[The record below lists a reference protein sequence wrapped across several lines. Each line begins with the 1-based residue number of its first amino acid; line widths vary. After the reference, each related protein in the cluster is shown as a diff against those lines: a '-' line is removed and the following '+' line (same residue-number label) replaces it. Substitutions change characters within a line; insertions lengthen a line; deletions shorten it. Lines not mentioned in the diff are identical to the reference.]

1 LVGAIHGPIRKGV
14 TALLLLFA
22 TGPTSAEL
30 PIVVQDDTG
39 IKLVLSTP
47 AKRII
52 TLSPHLTEYLFHLG
66 VDDQIVGAVEY
77 SNYPAK
83 AKLIPRIGSHQ
94 KFNLEAIIALGPD
107 LALAWHS
114 GNPTS
119 ELTRIDRLGIPIF
132 RSEPRQLKHIANTL
146 RRLGRL
152 TGVEDHG
159 HRLAK
164 MFLADASTLKKQ
176 YNGRSPMRVF
186 YQVWQ
191 DPLMTLNG
199 KHLVSRLI
207 RHCGGVNIFE
217 HVDLLA
223 PTVSREAVI
232 GADPEIIIAA
242 APASMAHDWLIS
254 WRRWSGLRAV
264 KNKHLF
270 TIDPDLINRA
280 TPRILTGMQT
290 LCELIQRARSGQ

>member
-1 LVGAIHGPIRKGV
+1 MVRAIHRSILTGA

-22 TGPTSAEL
+22 TGPASADR

-39 IKLVLSTP
+39 IKLVLSAP

-52 TLSPHLTEYLFHLG
+52 SLAPHLTEYLFHLG
-66 VDDQIVGAVEY
+66 VGDQIVGAVDY
-77 SNYPAK
+77 SNHPAK

-114 GNPTS
+114 GNPNS
-119 ELTRIDRLGIPIF
+119 ELTRVDRLGIPIF
-132 RSEPRQLKHIANTL
+132 LSEPSRLEHIADTL

-164 MFLADASTLKKQ
+164 TFLADASTLKKQ
-176 YNGRSPMRVF
+176 YSGRSPMRVF

-207 RHCGGVNIFE
+207 RHCGGVNIFG
-217 HVDLLA
+217 HVDSLA

-242 APASMAHDWLIS
+242 APASRAHNWLVS

-264 KNKHLF
+264 ENKYLF
-270 TIDPDLINRA
+270 SIDPDLINRA
-280 TPRILTGMQT
+280 TPRILTGMQA
-290 LCELIQRARSGQ
+290 LCELIQQARSDP

>member
-1 LVGAIHGPIRKGV
+1 MLRGF

-22 TGPTSAEL
+22 TGPTSAEG

-39 IKLVLSTP
+39 VTVVLSKS

-52 TLSPHLTEYLFHLG
+52 SLSPHLTEYLFHLG
-66 VDDQIVGAVEY
+66 VGDHIVGAVDY

-107 LALAWHS
+107 LALAWQS

-132 RSEPRQLKHIANTL
+132 LSEPGRLEHIADTL
-146 RRLGRL
+146 HRLGRL
-152 TGVEDHG
+152 TGVEDRG
-159 HRLAK
+159 HQLAK
-164 MFLADASTLKKQ
+164 TFLDDASILKKQ
-176 YNGRSPMRVF
+176 YSGRSPMRVF

-217 HVDLLA
+217 HVDSLA

-232 GADPEIIIAA
+232 GADPDIIIAA
-242 APASMAHDWLIS
+242 APASMAHNWLVS
-254 WRRWSGLRAV
+254 WQRWSGLRAV
-264 KNKHLF
+264 ENKYLF
-270 TIDPDLINRA
+270 IIDPDLINRA
-280 TPRILTGMQT
+280 TPRVLTGMKT
-290 LCELIQRARSGQ
+290 LCELIQRARSSR

>member
-1 LVGAIHGPIRKGV
+1 MHSCILRSF
-14 TALLLLFA
+14 TALLLLFTTA
-22 TGPTSAEL
+22 TISADGQ
-30 PIVVQDDTG
+30 IVVQDDTG
-39 IKLVLSTP
+39 STMTLSTP

-52 TLSPHLTEYLFHLG
+52 SLSPHLTEYLFHLG
-66 VDDQIVGAVEY
+66 VGKQIVGAVDY
-77 SNYPAK
+77 SNYPSE

-94 KFNLEAIIALGPD
+94 KFNLEAIIALRPD

-119 ELTRIDRLGIPIF
+119 ELSRIDRLGIPIF
-132 RSEPRQLKHIANTL
+132 LSEPGRLEHIADTL
-146 RRLGRL
+146 HRLGRL
-152 TGVEDHG
+152 TGVEDHAD
-159 HRLAK
+159 HLAK
-164 MFLADASTLKKQ
+164 TFLADALILKNQ
-176 YNGRSPMRVF
+176 YTGRSPIRVF

-217 HVDLLA
+217 HVTALA

-242 APASMAHDWLIS
+242 APTSMAHDWLVS
-254 WRRWSGLRAV
+254 WRRWSGLRAIE
-264 KNKHLF
+264 NKHLF
-270 TIDPDLINRA
+270 TINPDLINRA

>member
-1 LVGAIHGPIRKGV
+1 MVRAIHRSILTGA

-22 TGPTSAEL
+22 TGPASADRS
-30 PIVVQDDTG
+30 IVVQDDTG
-39 IKLVLSTP
+39 IKLVLSAP

-52 TLSPHLTEYLFHLG
+52 SLAPHLTEYLFHLG
-66 VDDQIVGAVEY
+66 VGDQIVGAVDY

-114 GNPTS
+114 GNPNS
-119 ELTRIDRLGIPIF
+119 ELARVDRLGIPIF
-132 RSEPRQLKHIANTL
+132 LSEPNRLEHIGDTL

-152 TGVEDHG
+152 TGVENHG
-159 HRLAK
+159 HHLAK
-164 MFLADASTLKKQ
+164 NFLADALILKKQ
-176 YNGRSPMRVF
+176 YSGRSPMRVF

-207 RHCGGVNIFE
+207 RHCGGINIFE
-217 HVDLLA
+217 HVDSLA

-242 APASMAHDWLIS
+242 APASMARDWLVS
-254 WRRWSGLRAV
+254 WRRWSGLSAV
-264 KNKHLF
+264 ANKHLF

-280 TPRILTGMQT
+280 TPRILAGMQT

>member
-1 LVGAIHGPIRKGV
+1 MHRPILRGF
-14 TALLLLFA
+14 TALLLLCA
-22 TGPTSAEL
+22 TGPASAEL

-39 IKLVLSTP
+39 VTMVLSKP

-52 TLSPHLTEYLFHLG
+52 SLAPHLTEYLFHLG
-66 VDDQIVGAVEY
+66 VGDQIVGAVDY

-114 GNPTS
+114 GNPNS
-119 ELTRIDRLGIPIF
+119 ELTRVDRLGIPIF
-132 RSEPRQLKHIANTL
+132 LSEPSRLEHIADTL

-152 TGVEDHG
+152 TGVENRG
-159 HRLAK
+159 HHLAK
-164 MFLADASTLKKQ
+164 TFLADALILKKQ
-176 YNGRSPMRVF
+176 YSGRSPMRVF

-207 RHCGGVNIFE
+207 RHCGGINIFE
-217 HVDLLA
+217 HVDSLA

-242 APASMAHDWLIS
+242 APASMARDWLVS
-254 WRRWSGLRAV
+254 WRRWSGLSAV
-264 KNKHLF
+264 ENKHLF

-280 TPRILTGMQT
+280 TPRILAGMQT
-290 LCELIQRARSGQ
+290 LCELVQRARSGQ

>member
-1 LVGAIHGPIRKGV
+1 M
-14 TALLLLFA
+14 
-22 TGPTSAEL
+22 
-30 PIVVQDDTG
+30 VQDDTG
-39 IKLVLSTP
+39 IKLVLPAP

-52 TLSPHLTEYLFHLG
+52 SLAPHLTEYLFHLG
-66 VDDQIVGAVEY
+66 VDDQIAGAVEY
-77 SNYPAK
+77 SNYPTK

-94 KFNLEAIIALGPD
+94 KFNLEAVIALAPD

-119 ELTRIDRLGIPIF
+119 ELARIDRLGVPIYL
-132 RSEPRQLKHIANTL
+132 SEPRRLEHIANTL

-152 TGVEDHG
+152 TGVEDRG
-159 HRLAK
+159 HHLAK
-164 MFLADASTLKKQ
+164 IFLSDASILKKQ
-176 YNGRSPMRVF
+176 YSGRSPIRVF

-191 DPLMTLNG
+191 DPLITLNG
-199 KHLVSRLI
+199 RHLVSRLI
-207 RHCGGVNIFE
+207 RHCGGVNIFG
-217 HVDLLA
+217 HVDSLA

-242 APASMAHDWLIS
+242 APASVAHGWLVS
-254 WRRWSGLRAV
+254 WQRWSGLRAAE
-264 KNKHLF
+264 NRHLF

-280 TPRILTGMQT
+280 TPRILAGMQT